1 MALVFVHDD
10 RSYVLDPGERFEC
23 DQGILEVPDDVSPGD
38 TVETHLGTAFRA
50 RELRGPDFLEHFERT
65 GAPMLPRDVGLIVG
79 ETGVSVGDRVLDAG
93 TGTGILAATLGRAGA
108 DVLTFE
114 RDADFASV
122 AAANM
127 ALADVTD
134 CVTVVAGD
142 VREALD
148 DEGFDLM
155 TLDMGDA
162 PTMIERA
169 PDLLVP
175 GGFCAVYTP
184 FVEHASEVVEAA
196 RNAGLSDVS
205 CRETIRR
212 ELDVGDRGTRPS
224 TAGVGHTGYLTIAR
238 RP

>member
-1 MALVFVHDD
+1 VALVFVHED

-23 DQGILEVPDDVSPGD
+23 DRGVLEVPEDIGPGD
-38 TVETHLGTAFRA
+38 TVETHLGTTFRA

-114 RDADFASV
+114 RDPEFAKV
-122 AAANM
+122 AAGNM
-127 ALADVTD
+127 HLADVRD
-134 CVTVVAGD
+134 RVTVVAGD
-142 VREALD
+142 AREVIDAD
-148 DEGFDLM
+148 GFDLM

-162 PTMIERA
+162 PSMIERA

-175 GGFCAVYTP
+175 GGFVAVYTP
-184 FVEHASEVVEAA
+184 FVEHARDVVESA
-196 RNAGLSDVS
+196 RAAGLTDVA

-212 ELDVGDRGTRPS
+212 ELDIGDRGTRPS

-238 RP
+238 NP

>member
-1 MALVFVHDD
+1 MALVFVHED

-23 DQGILEVPDDVSPGD
+23 DRGVLEVPEDIRPGESVD
-38 TVETHLGTAFRA
+38 THLGTTFRS

-114 RDADFASV
+114 RDPEFAAVAD
-122 AAANM
+122 ANM
-127 ALADVTD
+127 GLADVRD
-134 CVTVVAGD
+134 RVTVVAGD
-142 VREALD
+142 VREVVAS
-148 DEGFDLM
+148 GPFDLL

-175 GGFCAVYTP
+175 GGFVAVYTP
-184 FVEHASEVVEAA
+184 FVEHAREVVKSA
-196 RNAGLSDVS
+196 RSAGLNAVS

-238 RP
+238 NP